1 MNDFSVSKR
10 TEIQTVEWAE
20 FYRDI
25 FDWKQGEHVSI
36 IGPTGQGKTTL
47 ALAVLPKRRFVI
59 IFSTKPKDEQT
70 EKLGWKIFRKWP
82 IPVTVERAILW
93 PKFEGPADFK
103 TQQQTFANAMLDI
116 FRSGNWAVYVDET
129 FYFSNILKLDSLL
142 EMYWLQARSLGI
154 SFVAG
159 TQRPSHVPLLMY
171 DQATW
176 LFFFR
181 DNDERNL
188 RRLGSMGGLETKR
201 IMEAV
206 AMLDTHQFLA
216 INTRT
221 GEMYRSTVDL

>member
-1 MNDFSVSKR
+1 MESQNKIPTLKWD
-10 TEIQTVEWAE
+10 E
-20 FYRDI
+20 FYHNV
-25 FDWKQGEHVSI
+25 FDWRQGEHVSI

-47 ALAVLPKRRFVI
+47 ALALLPKRRFVL
-59 IFSTKPKDEQT
+59 IFSTKPKDKQT
-70 EKLGWKIFRKWP
+70 EELGWKIFKKWP

-93 PKFEGPADFK
+93 PKFDGPEDFK
-103 TQQQTFANAMLDI
+103 NQQQTFAEAMLDI
-116 FRSGNWAVYVDET
+116 FKAGNWCVYVDET

-188 RRLGSMGGLETKR
+188 RRLGSMGGLETR
-201 IMEAV
+201 TIMQTV
-206 AMLDTHQFLA
+206 ATLDTHQFLA

-221 GEMYRSTVDL
+221 GEMFRSTVEGVA